1 MALRSTV
8 LRGTVCP
15 MAAHSMTVSEFN
27 LARLPQLDEFGRPL
41 ALHDLL
47 IPLHR
52 HVFLLPVFS
61 EPEEDEVPVLVG
73 FRCHCGRVLHR
84 NAPSALITSSKE

>member
-1 MALRSTV
+1 
-8 LRGTVCP
+8 
-15 MAAHSMTVSEFN
+15 
-27 LARLPQLDEFGRPL
+27 
-41 ALHDLL
+41 LL